1 MEAVRWV
8 LSNTNASIDLRDKEG
23 LTPLYYACV
32 SNCQSVVHILLAQGA
47 NVHSCDVVL
56 IDIGEMFCMFTHF
69 IVYRMGTQ
77 YFIA

>member
-8 LSNTNASIDLRDKEG
+8 LSNTNASIDLRDNEG

-47 NVHSCDVVL
+47 NVHSCDVVI
-56 IDIGEMFCMFTHF
+56 IDIGEIDVLYVHSFYC
-69 IVYRMGTQ
+69 V
-77 YFIA
+77 